1 MNPAKNR
8 TLGNSERSI
17 WLTQLCYLASR
28 PVHELNGDAS
38 NQKRVMLLI
47 ESQGAVTVSMVMKLI
62 GVADITARRIL
73 DDLTPGF
80 AREIPGRPKKWRK
93 A

>member
-1 MNPAKNR
+1 MESARNSTHGNP
-8 TLGNSERSI
+8 ERSI
-17 WLTQLCYLASR
+17 WLTQICYLASH
-28 PVHELNGDAS
+28 PMHELNGDAS
-38 NQKRVMLLI
+38 NQKRVMQLI
-47 ESQGAVTVSMVMKLI
+47 ESHGAVSVSMVMKLI